1 MDFLSCD
8 GLPTGNISGFY
19 GTRQAAWTQSPEGLA
34 SVAKPDILLS
44 WLLPIRCAEVRWA
57 PSGKTQV
64 TGLARTSRARRLAAP
79 GGRGGT
85 RLIRHGND
93 PPLGS
98 EPADREPALRALLAD
113 CTPVTGRDLQ
123 RYALRPEARREA
135 IARLGN
141 RDGIQAALNANP
153 IDAGDL
159 MQRSFAACLRGELAP
174 LRQDWPL
181 WRTSS
186 WGAGLLRRLY
196 KFH

>member
-1 MDFLSCD
+1 MSLSLTSSSAGYCRFVAQKFD
-8 GLPTGNISGFY
+8 GLPLVKRKLQGLQE
-19 GTRQAAWTQSPEGLA
+19 QAVHDDWPL
-34 SVAKPDILLS
+34 
-44 WLLPIRCAEVRWA
+44 
-57 PSGKTQV
+57 
-64 TGLARTSRARRLAAP
+64 RAAAAVL
-79 GGRGGT
+79 GSFDT
-85 RLIRHGND
+85 ATIQ
-93 PPLGS
+93 PLGS